1 MIQVI
6 QPFGL
11 DMSCEAVTEK
21 SVSEHMNF
29 YELKYSNRKSSIDI
43 SMIPCFTTE
52 WIVCYN
58 NRGDACEFV
67 CIGALSSLTAFKLNA
82 YDNYLGV
89 RFDETGCYFNQGC
102 DIKTYP
108 VNIFNQIFS
117 YSPKS
122 GSHEKALVDS
132 FRKSSSFEE
141 RIELFTHFLME
152 HKTFCPVPDNIR
164 MLNDSVTSGVTTV
177 QEMSV
182 KSGYSERHIS
192 RLYREVYGFG
202 PKDFIKYIRFQNV
215 LQAIIDNPE
224 SDNSVFIAGTGYS
237 DQAHFQREFKS
248 YTGITPK
255 QFARTIASR

>member
-1 MIQVI
+1 
-6 QPFGL
+6 
-11 DMSCEAVTEK
+11 
-21 SVSEHMNF
+21 
-29 YELKYSNRKSSIDI
+29 
-43 SMIPCFTTE
+43 
-52 WIVCYN
+52 
-58 NRGDACEFV
+58 
-67 CIGALSSLTAFKLNA
+67 
-82 YDNYLGV
+82 
-89 RFDETGCYFNQGC
+89 
-102 DIKTYP
+102 
-108 VNIFNQIFS
+108 
-117 YSPKS
+117 
-122 GSHEKALVDS
+122 
-132 FRKSSSFEE
+132 
-141 RIELFTHFLME
+141 
-152 HKTFCPVPDNIR
+152 

-202 PKDFIKYIRFQNV
+202 SKDFIKYIRFQNV